1 MLHELSI
8 TDLGV
13 IESARI
19 ELGPGLT
26 CVTGETGAGKTMVL
40 TGIGL
45 ILGDKAVPATV
56 RSGADAALA
65 EAVLDAPVSGDL
77 AERLADAGVEADDD
91 GAVIV
96 SRTVGASRRSRT
108 VIGGRTVP
116 QSLLADLAAELVT
129 VHGQHDQARLRTPA
143 RQRDTLD
150 AYAGARHGEALAAY
164 RNAWAAW
171 TEAVA
176 ALERMEDGAGAA
188 RAEVARLRDDL
199 AAIDEIAPQE
209 GEDEE
214 LAAQARVLENAE
226 DVRLG
231 AAAAHAALG
240 GDQAGDGEL
249 SAVAALETARRA
261 LADAARHDPALAEL
275 DERLAG
281 LSYAA
286 ADLVTELASYLDGLD
301 ADPARLD
308 EIHARRSDLATLAR
322 RIGVP
327 DVAGVLAYAES
338 ARPRVDD
345 DDAWDETLAARREAV
360 TAARTALETAALVV
374 REGRAAAARDLA
386 EAVREELGLL
396 AMPDADFAVRLEPAE
411 PAAHGADQVA
421 MTLAS
426 HPGAPHRPIA
436 EAASGGELS
445 RIMLALEVA
454 LAARAHEGPRT
465 FVFDE
470 VDAGVGGRAAVAVGE
485 RLAALA
491 RTHQVIV
498 VTHLAQVAAFAD
510 AHVVVA
516 KATDGAVTRAQVAP
530 VTDQARVEE
539 IARLLSGQE
548 DSDTARAHALELLEA
563 SGVRR

>member
-8 TDLGV
+8 QDLGV

-19 ELGPGLT
+19 EFGPSLT

-40 TGIGL
+40 TGLGL
-45 ILGDKAVPATV
+45 ILGAKAVPETV
-56 RSGADAALA
+56 RTGAEAALA
-65 EAVLDAPVSGDL
+65 EAVMDAPTD
-77 AERLADAGVEADDD
+77 ADITARLADAGVEQEDD
-91 GAVIV
+91 GTLIV
-96 SRTVGASRRSRT
+96 ARTVGASKRSRT
-108 VIGGRTVP
+108 VIGARTVP
-116 QSLLADLAAELVT
+116 QSLLGDVAASLVT
-129 VHGQHDQARLRTPA
+129 VHGQHDQARLRTSA

-150 AYAGARHGEALAAY
+150 AYAGDGHRAILTDYRAAWDAWVHASQDLAA
-164 RNAWAAW
+164 
-171 TEAVA
+171 
-176 ALERMEDGAGAA
+176 MEQGADAE

-199 AAIDEIAPQE
+199 AAIDDLAPQSD
-209 GEDEE
+209 EDVD
-214 LAAQARVLENAE
+214 LAAQAKVLEHAE

-240 GDQAGDGEL
+240 GDEEYT
-249 SAVAALETARRA
+249 AVAAIEVARRA
-261 LADAARHDPALAEL
+261 VSDAARHDPALEAL
-275 DERLAG
+275 DGRIADLG
-281 LSYAA
+281 YAA

-301 ADPARLD
+301 GDPARLD

-327 DVAGVLAYAES
+327 DVAGVLDYAER
-338 ARPRVDD
+338 ARPRVLLDD
-345 DDAWDETLAARREAV
+345 TWDETLTLRREAV
-360 TAARTALETAALVV
+360 DATRAALEEAALRVHHARQEAATALAQ
-374 REGRAAAARDLA
+374 
-386 EAVREELGLL
+386 AVRAELSLL
-396 AMPDADFAVRLEPAE
+396 AMPDADFAVSVTPAE
-411 PAAHGADQVA
+411 PAAHGADLIA

-454 LAARAHEGPRT
+454 LASRAYEGPRT

-485 RLAALA
+485 RLSQLA

-510 AHVVVA
+510 THVVVA
-516 KATDGAVTRAQVAP
+516 KSTDGSVTRAQVTH
-530 VTDQARVEE
+530 VTGEQRVEE
-539 IARLLSGQE
+539 IARLLSGQD
-548 DSDTARAHALELLEA
+548 DSQTARAHALELLEG
-563 SGVRR
+563 SGVRP